1 MKGEGPEGVS
11 ELVPVCLRGEG
22 AVPMLSY
29 AFVQFRGGAGSPGWV
44 FICARICLGVGTLG
58 SRWCECGGR
67 WWYFRFIF
75 VPCGWSCG
83 SL

>member
-29 AFVQFRGGAGSPGWV
+29 AFVQFRGGAGW
-44 FICARICLGVGTLG
+44 VGTLK

-67 WWYFRFIF
+67 WWYFLFFF